1 MEKFTRV
8 PPKITAHGLQHQPID
23 VKRGELI
30 EEHKKKNEDQKHFIK
45 ANLKGV
51 RQTQMEFNV
60 NAMATNAVKE
70 KKRHFETKDYTKV
83 PAYLRRYRHEEEL
96 DRQQTRREIE
106 MNKRPPGTRVVTA
119 DEKRRALEEMHG
131 RKTFC
136 EQGIKNMSVTLYT
149 NRA

>member
-1 MEKFTRV
+1 MVQLEAKIPFKMEKFTRV
-8 PPKITAHGLQHQPID
+8 PAKITAHGLQHQPID

-70 KKRHFETKDYTKV
+70 KKH
-83 PAYLRRYRHEEEL
+83 
-96 DRQQTRREIE
+96 
-106 MNKRPPGTRVVTA
+106 
-119 DEKRRALEEMHG
+119 
-131 RKTFC
+131 
-136 EQGIKNMSVTLYT
+136 
-149 NRA
+149 